1 MKNFNELSYK
11 KQCLIAEQLRA
22 LNNEEFL
29 ELANEFE
36 TYEQLNILNVN
47 LLLDLILSQPL
58 SNIQ

>member
-1 MKNFNELSYK
+1 MVNFNDLSYR

-29 ELANEFE
+29 ELANELE

-47 LLLDLILSQPL
+47 L
-58 SNIQ
+58 